1 MPLPGRESTVIRQAN
16 ISDASRIAEIYA
28 PYVTDT
34 AISFEETPPD
44 TGEIARRMESA
55 HLWLVDED
63 DGVIEGYAYGTPW
76 RSRHAYRF
84 TVETTVYVAVGH
96 HGRGIGRRLYEELL
110 ERLRDLGFVTAVA
123 GITLPNDQSVE
134 FHRALGF
141 SDVGTFPKVGYKFDT
156 WYDTGWMSRA
166 L

>member
-1 MPLPGRESTVIRQAN
+1 MIREATPA
-16 ISDASRIAEIYA
+16 DAARIAEIYE
-28 PYVTDT
+28 PYVTDS
-34 AISFEETPPD
+34 AVSFEETPPD
-44 TGEIARRMESA
+44 AAEIQRRMEAA
-55 HLWLVDED
+55 HLWLVDETE
-63 DGVIEGYAYGTPW
+63 GIITGYAYGTPW

-84 TVETTVYVAVGH
+84 TVEVTVYVVAEH
-96 HGRGIGRRLYEELL
+96 HGHGVGRRLYEELL
-110 ERLRDLGFVTAVA
+110 TRLGALGFVTAVA

-141 SDVGTFPKVGYKFDT
+141 SYVGTYPSVGYKFDT

>member
-1 MPLPGRESTVIRQAN
+1 MIRPAVLD
-16 ISDASRIAEIYA
+16 DAARIAEIYQ

-44 TGEIARRMESA
+44 AGEIGRRMEAA
-55 HLWLVDED
+55 HLWLVDEI
-63 DGVIEGYAYGTPW
+63 DGIVTGYAYGTPW

-84 TVETTVYVAVGH
+84 TVEVTVYVAAEH
-96 HGRGIGRRLYEELL
+96 QGRGVGRRLYEALL
-110 ERLRDLGFVTAVA
+110 QQLAGLGFVTAVA
-123 GITLPNDQSVE
+123 AITLPNEQSVE

-141 SDVGTFPKVGYKFDT
+141 SYVGTFPKVGFKFDT
-156 WYDTGWMSRA
+156 WYDTGWMSRQ